1 MQFSFMDDPRWAE
14 LDDDTKSEMINVSF
28 NDTVSSDPRWA
39 ELDDDTKQQMQ
50 NSFVQDAEAY
60 NQKVMPHAEG
70 FTGAVF
76 GGMKQAASSVRTA
89 GNVLTG
95 DDDDVKT
102 LTEDAS
108 RILKTPEQTAFG
120 QALQER
126 KEDDKEGGVW
136 TRFKQGVGNVAGAA
150 WNEPVGALH
159 EVAGQAPNAAV
170 AMGSM
175 WAGAQA
181 GALAMAPV
189 PVPGAR
195 VAGGIAG
202 GIIGLLFGNTA
213 LETGGIAQEQV
224 RAGEYDRGD
233 VLKKGAIKGAV
244 ITGVDTASMGLSK
257 AIFTPAFR
265 AAGKASQEAVEK
277 ILKANSVNPFDD
289 AAVTLALSQDAGL
302 KKAVVDAGAKAAL
315 EAAPKGV
322 KNAGIHGTAF
332 AMDMAGEG
340 VGEYYGSKAAGL
352 DADITD
358 AILEAAMSIP
368 QGAAEVAVGKSL
380 AKGKGLL
387 SSNDTASNIDTAQSV
402 DEAVQA
408 FEKTVSD
415 DLNQEQFLQG
425 LLSQEQMSGQEL
437 ISQESDGFDQFQE
450 GFRDQK
456 IEEFEQNLKQAQA
469 DIQTFPDRPPI
480 QPDVEALRREYGN
493 KQSEQQGKAG
503 EQEILNQQGQRQF
516 NQGLLSQGQMA
527 ETDTR
532 GMPRYADVNPFAQQ
546 QSAKKT
552 DDVEKKMVHDHSSTQ
567 VDLPIKEANKIR
579 AFAKNIP
586 DSEIYT
592 VPDDPSYGR
601 EDEPHITVKYGL
613 KTNTPKDIVPIIK
626 GHPPITAKMG
636 KVSIFE
642 NDKYDVVKVEVD
654 SPELRALN
662 KKIEQKAEISL
673 PKGETFDYLPHAT
686 IAYVQPGQGKKYVGD
701 KSFAGKEITFD
712 SLTVSTRD
720 GKLHQIPL
728 SGSSSQNQKNDPQI
742 TLPSTDEPQ
751 KPAKAK
757 PTIASTTTEKKLDTA
772 RRPDE
777 THDQWLNRLIGK
789 PKDWKLSKADK
800 LRKQAEKLGREA
812 HKMLEPIEPG
822 QPVFSTR
829 DRNLRERAAEKM
841 RKAVDLAKQADAIE
855 DKATEQA
862 LAQSENTAKIEP
874 GATVT
879 WKNKKGQSFVGTLV
893 SKNPAVNQ
901 LGK

>member
-14 LDDDTKSEMINVSF
+14 LDDDTKSEMIKVSF

-50 NSFVQDAEAY
+50 NAFVQDAEAY
-60 NQKVMPHAEG
+60 NQKVTPHAEG
-70 FTGAVF
+70 FTGAVL
-76 GGMKQAASSVRTA
+76 GGAQQAVNSVRTA

-108 RILKTPEQTAFG
+108 RILKTPEQMSFG
-120 QALQER
+120 QELQER
-126 KEDDKEGGVW
+126 KDDDKEGNAW
-136 TRFKQGVGNVAGAA
+136 TRFKQGVGNVTGAA
-150 WNEPVGALH
+150 WDEPMGALH
-159 EVAGQAPNAAV
+159 EVAGQIPNSAV

-202 GIIGLLFGNTA
+202 GIVGLLFGNTA
-213 LETGGIAQEQV
+213 LSTGEIAQEQV
-224 RAGEYDRGD
+224 RSGEYDSGD
-233 VLKKGAIKGAV
+233 VLKKGGIKGSI
-244 ITGVDTASMGLSK
+244 ITAVDTASMGLSK

-277 ILKANSVNPFDD
+277 VLKTNSINPFDD
-289 AAVTLALSQDAGL
+289 AAVKLALSQDAGL

-315 EAAPKGV
+315 EAAPKGL
-322 KNAGIHGTAF
+322 KNAGLHGTAF

-387 SSNDTASNIDTAQSV
+387 TSNDTTSNIDTAQSV

-425 LLSQEQMSGQEL
+425 LLFQEQMSETDTRGMPRYADVNPFNQQQTSGQEL
-437 ISQESDGFDQFQE
+437 E

-480 QPDVEALRREYGN
+480 QPDKESLLREYEN
-493 KQSEQQGKAG
+493 KQSEQQGKAW
-503 EQEILNQQGQRQF
+503 EQEILNQQGQRQL
-516 NQGLLSQGQMA
+516 NQGLLSQSQMA

-532 GMPRYADVNPFAQQ
+532 GMPRYANVNPFAQQ

-552 DDVEKKMVHDHSSTQ
+552 NDVEKKMVHDPYAVPRWIYRLKKQMKFVHS
-567 VDLPIKEANKIR
+567 PR
-579 AFAKNIP
+579 
-586 DSEIYT
+586 IY
-592 VPDDPSYGR
+592 
-601 EDEPHITVKYGL
+601 
-613 KTNTPKDIVPIIK
+613 
-626 GHPPITAKMG
+626 
-636 KVSIFE
+636 
-642 NDKYDVVKVEVD
+642 
-654 SPELRALN
+654 
-662 KKIEQKAEISL
+662 
-673 PKGETFDYLPHAT
+673 
-686 IAYVQPGQGKKYVGD
+686 
-701 KSFAGKEITFD
+701 
-712 SLTVSTRD
+712 
-720 GKLHQIPL
+720 QIPRFIQ
-728 SGSSSQNQKNDPQI
+728 SRMI
-742 TLPSTDEPQ
+742 HRM
-751 KPAKAK
+751 A
-757 PTIASTTTEKKLDTA
+757 
-772 RRPDE
+772 
-777 THDQWLNRLIGK
+777 
-789 PKDWKLSKADK
+789 
-800 LRKQAEKLGREA
+800 GR
-812 HKMLEPIEPG
+812 M
-822 QPVFSTR
+822 
-829 DRNLRERAAEKM
+829 NL
-841 RKAVDLAKQADAIE
+841 
-855 DKATEQA
+855 T
-862 LAQSENTAKIEP
+862 
-874 GATVT
+874 
-879 WKNKKGQSFVGTLV
+879 
-893 SKNPAVNQ
+893 
-901 LGK
+901 